1 MKRIVSVF
9 AVLMMVAG
17 SAIAMPSMYG
27 SYGLVRTIAPDNAG
41 AMNFGIG
48 FRGFLA
54 MNEVDSTY
62 SWMNIDVY
70 PEGYFAFSD
79 MFELSVAPGYRFN
92 QGTETIAGVDSSTWR
107 NGGLDTRIGLKAS
120 FKMSESFDLGAYLGY
135 DYRSSRK
142 YSYYAWVNDAWEKD
156 SNYTST
162 GAIHFTLIPGI
173 KADKFKAHLNLGMAM
188 NLDKYENAAGDNLI
202 YPNIGIPFGLG
213 MSYDAGM
220 VTPFMEVTGRAGIDS
235 IYYKEYDA
243 TMTVVDSVKRGIMN
257 NPFWVTGGLRFA
269 FGDAI
274 KMDIGGEMNFQ
285 TDDTTHMGLA
295 KLPVDWQVFMGLAY
309 APTKASGPKVP
320 PTGIISGKVVDKAG
334 KGLAAMVM
342 AGGIT
347 ANTDPATGAYT
358 LSGVLIDKAPVEIK
372 ADAKGY
378 IAKQAS
384 IMLTKKNKKK
394 PAMQDFTLELKPIPA
409 SDVTGIITNYKD
421 GSPMAGVTINFKG
434 PKAVTAKTDAAGKYT
449 AKLEQGNYQAVVSA
463 DGFKDKA
470 FSVVAKDGKPAAQN
484 IALVKQKETFAFADI
499 YFPSGKAAITPKAE
513 AKLEG
518 LYKVL
523 SDNPEL
529 KVEIAGHTDGLGSNR
544 VNLKLSQSR
553 AEAVKTWLEAK
564 GIAADKL
571 VAKGY
576 GEDKPIASNKTR
588 DGRAQNRRIE
598 INVLD

>member
-48 FRGFLA
+48 FRGFMSMA
-54 MNEVDSTY
+54 EEDSTFG
-62 SWMNIDVY
+62 WMNIDVY

-79 MFELSVAPGYRFN
+79 MFELSVAPGYRFY
-92 QGTETIAGVDSSTWR
+92 QGTETIAGVDSSSWH

-120 FKMSESFDLGAYLGY
+120 FKMSESFDLGVYAAY

-142 YSYYAWVNDAWEKD
+142 YSYYAWVNDAWEK
-156 SNYTST
+156 NPFYTPT

-173 KADKFKAHLNLGMAM
+173 KADKFKAHLNAGIAM
-188 NLDKYENAAGDNLI
+188 NLDKYDVGDGVNRI
-202 YPNIGIPFGLG
+202 YPNFGIPFGLG

-220 VTPFMEVTGRAGIDS
+220 VIPFVEVTGKAGIDS

-274 KMDIGGEMNFQ
+274 KMDVGGEMNFQ
-285 TDDTTHMGLA
+285 TDDTTHIGLA

-384 IMLTKKNKKK
+384 IMLTKKNKKN
-394 PAMQDFTLELKPIPA
+394 PAMQDFTLELKPIPVGTA
-409 SDVTGIITNYKD
+409 KGLIKDALTGAVIE
-421 GSPMAGVTINFKG
+421 GSVAFAG
-434 PKAVTAKTDAAGKYT
+434 PKAETAKTVAGAYT
-449 AKLEQGNYQAVVSA
+449 AKLQIGNYNAA
-463 DGFKDKA
+463 TT
-470 FSVVAKDGKPAAQN
+470 VAGYINK
-484 IALVKQKETFAFADI
+484 
-499 YFPSGKAAITPKAE
+499 KAAISIAE
-513 AKLEG
+513 NGTAMNDFM
-518 LYKVL
+518 LYQNGATLPVNVVWTSATRYTTKSVDVANIVAAL
-523 SDNPEL
+523 NDNPNA
-529 KVEIAGHTDGLGSNR
+529 KITVKAYVDAVSGT
-544 VNLKLSQSR
+544 VTKQKLATKR
-553 AEAVKTWLEAK
+553 ADAVKAAIVK
-564 GIAADKL
+564 AGIAADKIMTEGIV
-571 VAKGY
+571 VAPRGTTSALRNANTKV
-576 GEDKPIASNKTR
+576 EAVIS
-588 DGRAQNRRIE
+588 E
-598 INVLD
+598 